1 MNAVSNLR
9 RIFIPNRGSLIPGKI
24 QSVLDRPKHWMSS
37 TKTPLQSNIPPKNE
51 KNNINQILYVAPL
64 GPILGI
70 IFHIITFCFLECRIH
85 HFIGTHEADWISFH
99 TIISQFPYELYDVF
113 PEEII

>member
-37 TKTPLQSNIPPKNE
+37 TKTPLQSNIPPKIE
-51 KNNINQILYVAPL
+51 ENNINQILCNAVWTKL
-64 GPILGI
+64 GNYIV
-70 IFHIITFCFLECRIH
+70 
-85 HFIGTHEADWISFH
+85 SFEN
-99 TIISQFPYELYDVF
+99 TSYNLYGNW
-113 PEEII
+113 EIKV